1 MPTLVAN
8 PSYSCPRQGTTIWE
22 KRHWECQ
29 KSSFQKQWK
38 SLGNC
43 GPNRRFRASE
53 INQKLTTIWRDF
65 LKWLNIGNNRLL
77 TPFIFPGLH
86 LSLFHSVAAL
96 KSACNCGDSQQPS
109 SCRTG
114 QKRVGALSRPLSQ
127 RIVIIWPILQFLRNP
142 SRKTCLYLPWLRAHP
157 CEKPSPQ
164 GHLSKPIRS
173 NCLIAQLPE
182 AAAKAGTNIKLS
194 TKREWKKHE

>member
-1 MPTLVAN
+1 MPLGVPEILFSKTVKKPWQLWSKQTV
-8 PSYSCPRQGTTIWE
+8 Q
-22 KRHWECQ
+22 
-29 KSSFQKQWK
+29 SS
-38 SLGNC
+38 
-43 GPNRRFRASE
+43 R
-53 INQKLTTIWRDF
+53 NQPKAYNNLEGFF
-65 LKWLNIGNNRLL
+65 LKWLNISNNRLL
-77 TPFIFPGLH
+77 TPFIFPGSH
-86 LSLFHSVAAL
+86 LPLFNSVAAL

-109 SCRTG
+109 SCRMG
-114 QKRVGALSRPLSQ
+114 QKRVGALSRLHSQ

-142 SRKTCLYLPWLRAHP
+142 SRKTCLYLTWLGAHP

-182 AAAKAGTNIKLS
+182 AAAKAGTNLKLS